1 MKAVLEKVKVLMP
14 VPSRLNILS
23 PPIFQPIVSKIEKD
37 VFINTKNQLLAILRL
52 DKNLR
57 LVSND
62 TAGYTTK
69 VTMNTYRSAKRS
81 PYVFIKFR

>member
-1 MKAVLEKVKVLMP
+1 MKAVLDKVKVLMP
-14 VPSRLNILS
+14 VPSRLNIFS
-23 PPIFQPIVSKIEKD
+23 PPIFLPIVSKIEKD

-69 VTMNTYRSAKRS
+69 VTMNTYRSAKRR
-81 PYVFIKFR
+81 P